1 MNFISP
7 AIKNKEKKHLALKWS
22 RDTSASTL
30 GYDSLFM
37 LNLFALFVT
46 IFIKKVDLSE
56 SGVVEAIKE
65 GRVEFPS
72 RINWKVTS

>member
-30 GYDSLFM
+30 GYD
-37 LNLFALFVT
+37 VT

-72 RINWKVTS
+72 RIN